1 MSLKNSESCRRHLL
15 SDWLFQSQTY
25 IKCMNSF
32 FFLTADNDSG
42 KYVTPARR
50 QPQGNVGPNNRNS
63 QPQPT
68 NRQQQVSPMSR
79 GGRRDYSGSS
89 PAASGASAHSGRDQ
103 HYHDDFTRGG
113 GGRGRGDG
121 RGGNFNK
128 DANRGP
134 GGRPEKRMGKFC
146 CTLRV
151 FISK

>member
-1 MSLKNSESCRRHLL
+1 
-15 SDWLFQSQTY
+15 
-25 IKCMNSF
+25 
-32 FFLTADNDSG
+32 
-42 KYVTPARR
+42 
-50 QPQGNVGPNNRNS
+50 
-63 QPQPT
+63 
-68 NRQQQVSPMSR
+68 MSR

-134 GGRPEKRMGKFC
+134 GGRPEKRMGKFE
-146 CTLRV
+146 TQILREIDFGE
-151 FISK
+151 FIRSKN